1 MRPMPPRRP
10 YEATR
15 PADRTLRV
23 WSNGRDVTDD
33 DPRSWPWP
41 YSDWY
46 AQGWRP
52 VDGPNR
58 DGALPGGLPPAG
70 LHGTHDFTG

>member
-1 MRPMPPRRP
+1 MARHRP
-10 YEATR
+10 YEAAR

-23 WSNGRDVTDD
+23 WSNGRDLTDE
-33 DPRSWPWP
+33 DPATWEWP

-52 VDGPNR
+52 LDGPNSN
-58 DGALPGGLPPAG
+58 GWVEGGRPPAG
-70 LHGTHDFTG
+70 LHGTHDFTA

>member
-1 MRPMPPRRP
+1 MPRHRP
-10 YEATR
+10 YEAVR

-23 WSNGRDVTDD
+23 WSNGRDVTDE
-33 DPRSWPWP
+33 DPHTWDWP

-52 VDGPNR
+52 AAGPNSE
-58 DGALPGGLPPAG
+58 GWIPGGVPPAG
-70 LHGTHDFTG
+70 LHGTYDFTG